1 MKKFLTKKWKNFR
14 TKNNLFFCFILLFLA
29 NVISAQEIIEVRD
42 IKGSALIAGDV
53 SPKGAKLEALNNAK
67 IKALEKAGIEEHIKS
82 NELLFS
88 SQQKN
93 DYSQFFSSDIQSEI
107 QGAVQSFKIKSE
119 KINKK
124 SESELICEVTID
136 ATVVKYKTKPD
147 VSFDAII
154 DGIKAAYNN
163 NEDLIFALKTTQHCY
178 LTIFNITDNEALL
191 LFPNEYE
198 KQMVLDKSKLYKFP
212 FAKIDYTLVTN
223 LKESETNRLIFVF
236 TKTEIPFI
244 KMDKDQNTTTEDIFS
259 WIYSI
264 MPDQRKVEYKT
275 FLILK

>member
-1 MKKFLTKKWKNFR
+1 M
-14 TKNNLFFCFILLFLA
+14 
-29 NVISAQEIIEVRD
+29 ISAQEIIEVRD

-53 SPKGAKLEALNNAK
+53 SPKEAKLEALNNAK

-147 VSFDAII
+147 VSFDAKI
-154 DGIKAAYNN
+154 DGLKAAYNN

-191 LFPNEYE
+191 LFPNGYE

-236 TKTEIPFI
+236 TKIEIPFI

>member
-53 SPKGAKLEALNNAK
+53 SPKEAKLEALNNAK